1 MDGDRNERTAEVVPV
16 ALRQAR
22 AVQARNVGRKKEE
35 MRQPRSLRRY
45 CAARTGAARLSPP
58 TDTRAVIGRVSR
70 SAAHYRE
77 GGRHVAVPD
86 RSGTA
91 TRVPPTSLR

>member
-35 MRQPRSLRRY
+35 TRPALFVAPLLR
-45 CAARTGAARLSPP
+45 GADR
-58 TDTRAVIGRVSR
+58 R
-70 SAAHYRE
+70 SAPVPTHRYARRHWQGQSQRSALP
-77 GGRHVAVPD
+77 GG
-86 RSGTA
+86 GTA
-91 TRVPPTSLR
+91 CCRPR